1 LAFGNGYYFDPED
14 WSFELYLTTNPD
26 PERVMFKS
34 YEGRD
39 WHGSEAKPLGIEW
52 TARDEEIADA
62 FVVRVRAILE
72 EVRDRGQAVAG
83 PERRSDA

>member
-1 LAFGNGYYFDPED
+1 
-14 WSFELYLTTNPD
+14 
-26 PERVMFKS
+26 MFKS